1 LAEILEEPALSWSL
15 KSLDPLDLVQE
26 EAAEAE
32 MVAPQVQVA
41 VQEAVQLAR
50 GYLGEVLEAGL
61 EEALLEAAGESLP

>member
-1 LAEILEEPALSWSL
+1 
-15 KSLDPLDLVQE
+15 
-26 EAAEAE
+26 